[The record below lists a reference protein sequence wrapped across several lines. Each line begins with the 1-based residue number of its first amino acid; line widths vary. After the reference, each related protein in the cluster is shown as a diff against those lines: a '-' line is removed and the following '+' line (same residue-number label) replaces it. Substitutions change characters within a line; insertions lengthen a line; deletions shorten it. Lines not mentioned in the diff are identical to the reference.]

1 MITEAEL
8 YWMTRLDN
16 IRTFFTVFIS
26 LGGISFMLLLLMY
39 LVTLEDDYE
48 STCKTIGK
56 LLMIP
61 IAVFVVS
68 AMGLTFTPTT
78 KEMTAIKVIP
88 MIVNSDTALKLKDG
102 LKDSTSNLIDLT
114 NSYIKN
120 KLNIDKNII
129 EEKKERYYD

>member
-8 YWMTRLDN
+8 YWITRLDN